1 MKRKEYERQMRVLH
15 GELVAMQEWVKETGA
30 KICIVFEGRD
40 TAGKGGTIKRIT
52 ERVSP
57 RVFRVVALPAPTER
71 EKSQMYIQRYL
82 PHFPAA
88 GEVVIFDRSWYNRA
102 GVEPVMGFCT
112 PVETERFLEL
122 TPGVEKAMADD
133 GILLLKYWLEVS
145 PGEQTRRLKSRINDP
160 RKIWKLSDMDL
171 KSYRRW
177 YDYSRARDAM
187 FAATDTAWAPWY
199 IAHTDSKRRGRLNI
213 ISHLLS
219 QIPYKPLAPQDVT
232 LPRRQP
238 AHGYVA
244 AGPAPALHPGTVL
257 DSKRTGRSSKRAGRA
272 SMADRAERVP
282 ADGDPPGGAGHAPG
296 TLARVTRGQRWLAR
310 LAFAAALAAAVVLL
324 LAGGLK
330 SVTALL
336 LGFAGLAIICAA
348 AWWFL
353 AHRGPRR
360 WLAGVVLVAAPVAVI
375 VLYVAAGL
383 LWEIALSVVLAL
395 AAVAAGR
402 AALSGGRPPGKSRED
417 VAVPQ
422 QQPFVIMNPR
432 SGGGKVGIFGLEDKA
447 AALGAEVALLEGPGV
462 VDVAAMAREAVDAGA
477 DLLGV
482 AGGDGTQALV
492 AGIAAG
498 RDIPMMVISAGTRNH
513 FALDLG
519 LDRDDPATGLD
530 ALTDG
535 VELRIDLGLIGD
547 RTFVNNASFG
557 AYAQVVQSPAYRDD
571 KSGTALAML
580 PDLLSGHQGA
590 HLVVRVDGQVILDG
604 PQAVL
609 VSNNPYET
617 GDIAGL
623 GRRARL
629 DQGVLGVVGVK
640 IANAA
645 QAAGLLRQA
654 QRSRSVTVLTAREVI
669 IDADQPH
676 IPVGID
682 GESVLMPT
690 PVRCTIRPLALRVRL
705 PRDRPGVPDPRPAM
719 DWSRLRQQALTFTR
733 GG

>member
-1 MKRKEYERQMRVLH
+1 MVHE
-15 GELVAMQEWVKETGA
+15 
-30 KICIVFEGRD
+30 
-40 TAGKGGTIKRIT
+40 
-52 ERVSP
+52 S
-57 RVFRVVALPAPTER
+57 
-71 EKSQMYIQRYL
+71 
-82 PHFPAA
+82 
-88 GEVVIFDRSWYNRA
+88 DR
-102 GVEPVMGFCT
+102 
-112 PVETERFLEL
+112 
-122 TPGVEKAMADD
+122 
-133 GILLLKYWLEVS
+133 
-145 PGEQTRRLKSRINDP
+145 
-160 RKIWKLSDMDL
+160 
-171 KSYRRW
+171 
-177 YDYSRARDAM
+177 
-187 FAATDTAWAPWY
+187 
-199 IAHTDSKRRGRLNI
+199 
-213 ISHLLS
+213 
-219 QIPYKPLAPQDVT
+219 
-232 LPRRQP
+232 
-238 AHGYVA
+238 
-244 AGPAPALHPGTVL
+244 APASG
-257 DSKRTGRSSKRAGRA
+257 GG
-272 SMADRAERVP
+272 
-282 ADGDPPGGAGHAPG
+282 PPSGGPPSGAGDAPG
-296 TLARVTRGQRWLAR
+296 TLAPVTRRQRWLAR
-310 LAFAAALAAAVVLL
+310 LAFAAAVAAAVVLL
-324 LAGGLK
+324 AAGGLK
-330 SVTALL
+330 SLTALL
-336 LGFAGLAIICAA
+336 LGIAGLAIICAA

-353 AHRGPRR
+353 AHRGIGR
-360 WLAGVVLVAAPVAVI
+360 WLAAVLLVAAPVAVI
-375 VLYVAAGL
+375 VAYIAAGL
-383 LWEIALSVVLAL
+383 LWEIALSVVLAI

-402 AALSGGRPPGKSRED
+402 AALSGGRSPEKPRED

-422 QQPFVIMNPR
+422 RQPFVIMNPR
-432 SGGGKVGIFGLEDKA
+432 SGGGKVARFGLAGKA
-447 AALGAEVALLEGPGV
+447 AGLGAEVALLEGPGV
-462 VDVAAMAREAVDAGA
+462 VDVAAMARQAVDAGA

-519 LDRDDPATGLD
+519 LDRDDPATCLD

-580 PDLLSGHQGA
+580 PDLLTGHQGA

-654 QRSRSVTVLTAREVI
+654 QRSRSVTVLTAREVV

-690 PVRCTIRPLALRVRL
+690 PVRCTIHPLALRVRV
-705 PRDRPGVPDPRPAM
+705 PRDRPGVPEPRPAL
-719 DWSRLRQQALTFTR
+719 DWSRLGHQALTFTR